1 MAGSGSGVSRA
12 TIDDVAREAGVHR
25 STVSRALR
33 GDVRITPE
41 TRDHVQRV
49 AEELHYEPN
58 LLAKG
63 LAGYGSG
70 TIGILTPRLQD
81 GFYVTIVSR
90 QQELLIERGFSPLM
104 GVTQGGQGPQER
116 RAIKELVNRGVDG
129 LIVNHVPGYPETN
142 EMLMQLAA
150 GGLPIGMLGIHHLK
164 GIDCVGYDTSA
175 MVEEIV
181 GHLTGL
187 GHRRIGIVAWSTHSR
202 RVVGYQRGLQR
213 LDIPYRREWVYLL
226 DDSPVSLGPL
236 ARAIVSHSKP
246 VTALITGDDKT
257 AARLIIELDQ
267 MGRRVPEDISVV
279 GFDDSWFSGLCRIPL
294 TTMRLPQE
302 AMGGALVELVVERI
316 ALPVEERAAHAQRVD
331 FTGTLAVRCSSA
343 PPPL

>member
-1 MAGSGSGVSRA
+1 MADSGQRVSRA
-12 TIDDVAREAGVHR
+12 TIDDVAREAVVHR

-41 TRDHVQRV
+41 TRDRIQRI
-49 AEELHYEPN
+49 ADTLHYEPN

-70 TIGILTPRLQD
+70 TIGILTPRLRD

-104 GVTQGGQGPQER
+104 GVTQGGLGPQER
-116 RAIKELVNRGVDG
+116 RAIKNLVNRGVDG

-142 EMLMQLAA
+142 AMLMQLAT

-181 GHLTGL
+181 RHLLGL
-187 GHRRIGIVAWSTHSR
+187 GHRRIGISLRPRRPLSPSMTTWPRGLLLNSR
-202 RVVGYQRGLQR
+202 RSVAACLTIFPLWGLMTVGSPGCAGSRS
-213 LDIPYRREWVYLL
+213 RRC
-226 DDSPVSLGPL
+226 DCPKRP
-236 ARAIVSHSKP
+236 
-246 VTALITGDDKT
+246 
-257 AARLIIELDQ
+257 
-267 MGRRVPEDISVV
+267 
-279 GFDDSWFSGLCRIPL
+279 
-294 TTMRLPQE
+294 
-302 AMGGALVELVVERI
+302 
-316 ALPVEERAAHAQRVD
+316 
-331 FTGTLAVRCSSA
+331 
-343 PPPL
+343 